1 MNLAVIGS
9 RTFLD
14 YSLLERTL
22 NKFNLIERIISG
34 GAVGAD
40 SLAKRYAEEHDIE
53 CKEFLP
59 DYRKY
64 GSPAALFKRNRDIVD
79 ASDCVIAFWD
89 GTSTGTKDAT
99 DYAFKC
105 NKPVK
110 IIKYKDINTT
120 LFNEFLED

>member
-14 YSLLERTL
+14 YSLMERTL
-22 NKFNLIERIISG
+22 NKFNPKRIVSG
-34 GAVGAD
+34 GAVGTD
-40 SLAKRYAEEHDIE
+40 SLAKQYAEEHDIE
-53 CKEFLP
+53 FEEFLP
-59 DYRKY
+59 EYKKY
-64 GSPAALFKRNRDIVD
+64 GSPAALFKRNRQIID

-99 DYAFKC
+99 DYATKC

-110 IIKYKDINTT
+110 IIKYKETENTT
-120 LFNEFLED
+120 LNEFLEE